1 MITEI
6 KVSGRGGLGAVTGA
20 EILAKAAFL
29 SNNFKDVAS
38 FPTFGTERRGAP
50 VHAFTRVSTDGP
62 IYTRQQ
68 IYNPDILVVIDETIL
83 TEDLL
88 KSIKP
93 NGTFVLNTDKCAQE
107 IVDLYKI
114 PDDKTVVVSNITHE
128 CFKHN
133 LVVGGVP
140 MVNTPSIALLT
151 KIFDGLELKHVK
163 QAIVEAFGEK
173 KGELNYK
180 VAEIAL
186 ENIDIREGK
195 KTEEKA

>member
-83 TEDLL
+83 TDDLL

-107 IVDLYKI
+107 IVDLYNI
-114 PDDKTVVVSNITHE
+114 PEDKTVVVSNITHE
-128 CFKHN
+128 CFKHK

-151 KIFDGLELKHVK
+151 KVLEGVKIEHVK
-163 QAIVEAFGEK
+163 EAIVERLGAK
-173 KGELNYK
+173 KSALNIK

-195 KTEEKA
+195 KNGGNV

>member
-29 SNNFKDVAS
+29 SGKFKDVSS

-50 VHAFTRVSTDGP
+50 VHAFTRVSTDSP
-62 IYTRQQ
+62 IFTRQQ
-68 IYNPDILVVIDETIL
+68 IYSPDILVVIDESIL
-83 TEDLL
+83 TEELI

-107 IVDLYKI
+107 IVDLYNI
-114 PDDKTVVVSNITHE
+114 SDDITVVVSNITHE

-140 MVNTPSIALLT
+140 MVNMPAIALIT
-151 KIFDGLELKHVK
+151 KIIKDIELSHVK
-163 QAIVEAFGEK
+163 EAIVERLGEK
-173 KGELNYK
+173 KGGLNYD

-186 ENIDIREGK
+186 ENTDIRDGK
-195 KTEEKA
+195 KGGSE

>member
-20 EILAKAAFL
+20 EILAQAAFL
-29 SNNFKDVAS
+29 SNNFKDVSS

-50 VHAFTRVSTDGP
+50 VHAFTRLSTDEM
-62 IYTRQQ
+62 IWTRQQ
-68 IYNPDILVVIDETIL
+68 IYNPDILIVIDETIL

-88 KSIKP
+88 NSIKP

-107 IVDLYKI
+107 IVDLYNI
-114 PDDKTVVVSNITHE
+114 PDDKTVVVSNVTHY
-128 CFKHN
+128 CYQNN
-133 LVVGGVP
+133 LVVGGIP

-151 KIFDGLELKHVK
+151 KVFKGLELKYLK
-163 QAIVEAFGEK
+163 EAIVEQLGEK
-173 KGELNYK
+173 KGALNNK

-186 ENIDIREGK
+186 ENIDIRKGK
-195 KTEEKA
+195 IIGGKS

>member
-20 EILAKAAFL
+20 EILASAAFL
-29 SNNFKDVAS
+29 SKNFKDVAS

-50 VHAFTRVSTDGP
+50 VHAFTRVSTDEL
-62 IYTRQQ
+62 IWTRQQ
-68 IYNPDILVVIDETIL
+68 IYNPDILVVIDETII

-88 KSIKP
+88 NSIKQ

-128 CFKHN
+128 CFKHK

-151 KIFDGLELKHVK
+151 KVFDGLEFKHVK
-163 QAIVEAFGEK
+163 EAIVERFGEK
-173 KGELNYK
+173 KSALNIK

-186 ENIDIREGK
+186 ENVDIREGK
-195 KTEEKA
+195 KNGGQA

>member
-29 SNNFKDVAS
+29 SGKFKDVSS

-50 VHAFTRVSTDGP
+50 VHAFTRVSTEGP
-62 IYTRQQ
+62 IFTRQM
-68 IYNPDILVVIDETIL
+68 IYKPDILVVIDETIL
-83 TEDLL
+83 TEDLI

-93 NGTFVLNTDKCAQE
+93 NGTFILNTDKCAQE
-107 IVDLYKI
+107 IVDLYNI
-114 PDDKTVVVSNITHE
+114 PKDRTVVVSNITHE
-128 CFKHN
+128 CFKHK

-151 KIFDGLELKHVK
+151 KVIEELELKHVK
-163 QAIVEAFGEK
+163 EAIVEKFGEK

-180 VAEIAL
+180 VAVIAL
-186 ENIDIREGK
+186 ENTDIREGINGGN
-195 KTEEKA
+195 A

>member
-107 IVDLYKI
+107 IVDLYNI
-114 PDDKTVVVSNITHE
+114 PDNIQVVVSNITHE

-151 KIFDGLELKHVK
+151 KFFDGLELKHVK

-180 VAEIAL
+180 VMIY
-186 ENIDIREGK
+186 
-195 KTEEKA
+195 

>member
-29 SNNFKDVAS
+29 SGKFKDVSS

-50 VHAFTRVSTDGP
+50 VHAFTRVSTEGP
-62 IYTRQQ
+62 IFTRQM
-68 IYNPDILVVIDETIL
+68 IYKPDILVVIDETIL
-83 TEDLL
+83 TEDLI

-93 NGTFVLNTDKCAQE
+93 KGTFILNTDKCAQE
-107 IVDLYKI
+107 IVDLYNI
-114 PDDKTVVVSNITHE
+114 PEDRTVVVSNITHE
-128 CFKHN
+128 CFKHK

-151 KIFDGLELKHVK
+151 KVIEELELKHVK
-163 QAIVEAFGEK
+163 EAIVEKFGEK

-180 VAEIAL
+180 VAVIAL
-186 ENIDIREGK
+186 ENTDIREGINGGN
-195 KTEEKA
+195 A

>member
-29 SNNFKDVAS
+29 SGNFKDVSS

-50 VHAFTRVSTDGP
+50 VHAFTRVSTDSP

-83 TEDLL
+83 TEVLL
-88 KSIKP
+88 NSIKP
-93 NGTFVLNTDKCAQE
+93 NGTFILNTDKCAQE
-107 IVDLYKI
+107 IVDLYNI
-114 PDDKTVVVSNITHE
+114 PDDKTVAVSNVTRE
-128 CFKHN
+128 CFEHN

-140 MVNTPSIALLT
+140 MVNIPSIALLT
-151 KIFDGLELKHVK
+151 KFFDGLELKHIK
-163 QAIVEAFGEK
+163 QAIIEDFGEK
-173 KGELNYK
+173 KAPLNYK

-186 ENIDIREGK
+186 ENIDIRPGK
-195 KTEEKA
+195 KGGDA

>member
-29 SNNFKDVAS
+29 SGKFKDVSS

-50 VHAFTRVSTDGP
+50 VHAFTRVSTEGP
-62 IYTRQQ
+62 IFTRQM
-68 IYNPDILVVIDETIL
+68 IYKPDILVVIDETIL
-83 TEDLL
+83 TVDLI

-93 NGTFVLNTDKCAQE
+93 NGTFILNTDKCAQE
-107 IVDLYKI
+107 IVDLYNI
-114 PDDKTVVVSNITHE
+114 PEDRTVVVSNITHE
-128 CFKHN
+128 CFKHK

-151 KIFDGLELKHVK
+151 KVIEELELKHVK
-163 QAIVEAFGEK
+163 EAIVEKFGEK

-180 VAEIAL
+180 VAVIAL
-186 ENIDIREGK
+186 ENTDIREGINGGN
-195 KTEEKA
+195 A

>member
-20 EILAKAAFL
+20 EVLCSAAFL
-29 SNNFKDVAS
+29 SGKFKDVSS

-50 VHAFTRVSTDGP
+50 VHAFTRVSTDSP

-107 IVDLYKI
+107 IVDMYDI

-140 MVNTPSIALLT
+140 MVNMPAIALLT
-151 KIFDGLELKHVK
+151 KVFDGLEIQHVK
-163 QAIVEAFGEK
+163 QAIIQKLGEK
-173 KGELNYK
+173 KGELNFK

-186 ENIDIREGK
+186 EGIDIRKGTSGGE
-195 KTEEKA
+195 T

>member
-20 EILAKAAFL
+20 EVLSSAAFL
-29 SNNFKDVAS
+29 SGNFKDVSS

-50 VHAFTRVSTDGP
+50 VHAFTRVSTDSP

-83 TEDLL
+83 TEDLIT
-88 KSIKP
+88 SIKP

-107 IVDLYKI
+107 IVDLYNI

-140 MVNTPSIALLT
+140 MVNMPAIALLT
-151 KIFDGLELKHVK
+151 KVFEGLELKHVK
-163 QAIVEAFGEK
+163 EAIVEKLGEK
-173 KGELNYK
+173 KGELNFK
-180 VAEIAL
+180 VAKIAL
-186 ENIDIREGK
+186 EGIDIRKGNSGGE
-195 KTEEKA
+195 A

>member
-29 SNNFKDVAS
+29 SKNFKDVCS

-50 VHAFTRVSTDGP
+50 VHAFTRVSTDEL
-62 IYTRQQ
+62 IWTRQQ

-83 TEDLL
+83 TDELL
-88 KSIKP
+88 NSIKP

-107 IVDLYKI
+107 IVDLYNI
-114 PDDKTVVVSNITHE
+114 PDDKTVAVSNITHE

-140 MVNTPSIALLT
+140 MLNTPSIALLT
-151 KIFDGLELKHVK
+151 KFLD
-163 QAIVEAFGEK
+163 
-173 KGELNYK
+173 
-180 VAEIAL
+180 
-186 ENIDIREGK
+186 
-195 KTEEKA
+195 